1 MKLEPNSITKE
12 DIKISFKEAF
22 AFMRIHISIYLILW
36 LLMMLNV
43 YLSVIEPYWL
53 IISPLFFAIG
63 FVTVFELTCTLFVG
77 YKGSIY
83 NKLAISAKAGAK
95 TLITLVSNH
104 PLVVGIYIF
113 LFYSVILRVGLGI
126 FESSSNPMWAFK
138 SASWVGIMMTGFY
151 NISTV
156 VRMGCIAMFMS
167 TLGNYKDVDIIVKKA
182 KNKNIIVYLH
192 ASFIGFVIMCLMVVL
207 RDYFSIAI
215 LFYCIVSGFFLFQKI
230 FEPPKLKKLQ
240 EKEVENLNVIPELT

>member
-1 MKLEPNSITKE
+1 MKLEPKSITKE
-12 DIKISFKEAF
+12 DVKTSFKEAF
-22 AFMRIHISIYLILW
+22 AFIRMHSSIYFILW

-43 YLSVIEPYWL
+43 YLAFVEPYWL

-83 NKLAISAKAGAK
+83 SKLAISAKAATK
-95 TLITLVSNH
+95 TLLTLVFNH
-104 PLVVGIYIF
+104 PFIVGLYI
-113 LFYSVILRVGLGI
+113 LIFYSVILRVGLGI
-126 FESSSNPMWAFK
+126 FEGTNDYVWAFK

-156 VRMGCIAMFMS
+156 VRMGCIAMFMN
-167 TLGNYKDVDIIVKKA
+167 TLGNYKNVDMLVQQA
-182 KNKNIIVYLH
+182 KSKNAFVYVH
-192 ASFIGFVIMCLMVVL
+192 ASFIGFMIMCVMMIL

-230 FEPPKLKKLQ
+230 FEPPKLTQTQ
-240 EKEVENLNVIPELT
+240 EKEIDVTNAIPDLT